1 MRQGNPLSP
10 YLFLLFSEAL
20 NGLIKNAINEG
31 NIRGYFLCKGGPKIS
46 NLFFADDSLL
56 FCRAKLEE
64 IYTIQN
70 ILKDYEKASGQQIN
84 KKKTTLFYGKLVTEF
99 TKNSINDLLC
109 VSEIK
114 QYEKY
119 LGLTMAVGKKR
130 RTSLNYIKD
139 KI

>member
-1 MRQGNPLSP
+1 M
-10 YLFLLFSEAL
+10 

-46 NLFFADDSLL
+46 YLFFADDSLL

-64 IYTIQN
+64 IYTIQI
-70 ILKDYEKASGQQIN
+70 ILKDYEKDSGQQIN
-84 KKKTTLFYGKLVTEF
+84 KKKTTLFYSKLVTKF

-119 LGLTMAVGKKR
+119 LGLTMAVGKNR
-130 RTSLNYIKD
+130 RASLNYIKD
-139 KI
+139 KIWGKLQWWKEIFLS